1 MNVLNGLHNSPP
13 IISFLFIITYYSPYF
28 QLILLVIYTT
38 MYSVLNFYSSVF
50 LLEKN
55 ALRRGAS
62 TKPFQICDHD
72 FPAKK
77 LRVSLCGLS
86 PELIVEAVHQIRCC
100 GFLASVVNDIS
111 YLSQI
116 CLVVCQPLLP
126 FIKTLGTAFYHS
138 HYNHSRFYDNRLLT
152 FRQGFFRFK
161 LPGTF

>member
-1 MNVLNGLHNSPP
+1 MLSGG
-13 IISFLFIITYYSPYF
+13 
-28 QLILLVIYTT
+28 
-38 MYSVLNFYSSVF
+38 
-50 LLEKN
+50 
-55 ALRRGAS
+55 GAS

-72 FPAKK
+72 FPEKK

-161 LPGTF
+161 LPVTF